1 MDVITTFAKRLFDQK
16 MAQKATED
24 FDTIFKNFMQ
34 TIGTRRIVEISE
46 TTRKIIEN
54 IIINNSDLGVAGITA
69 LIIERFG
76 PRFTRARSATISRTE
91 THTASAFAVHEQ
103 AKQFNEPTLQK
114 RWISNNDERTRP
126 SHAQAN
132 GQQIGLDDDFTIG
145 GKKMSYAGDPKGGAS
160 EVINCRCVIAYLEE
174 DDEVL
179 E

>member
-1 MDVITTFAKRLFDQK
+1 

-24 FDTIFKNFMQ
+24 FDTIYKNFMQ
-34 TIGTRRIVEISE
+34 TIGTRRIVDISE
-46 TTRKIIEN
+46 TTRKQIEN
-54 IIINNSDLGVAGITA
+54 IIIKNSDLGVAGITA

-76 PRFTRARSATISRTE
+76 PRFTRARAGTISRTE
-91 THTASAFAVHEQ
+91 THTASSFAVHQQ

-114 RWISNNDERTRP
+114 RWISNTDERTRP

-160 EVINCRCVIAYLEE
+160 EVINCRCVIAYVEE
-174 DDEVL
+174 DDDLVD
-179 E
+179 